1 MTPTPKLQAN
11 EDGWDQW
18 AMFVLKELERLNG
31 NYEAL
36 RLEFSA
42 ARLEAQKDIGRVRT
56 EIATLKV
63 KAGLWGGAGAAIP
76 VLLMLAIQLIQ

>member
-18 AMFVLKELERLNG
+18 AKFVLKELERLNA
-31 NYEAL
+31 NYETL
-36 RLEFSA
+36 RKEVS
-42 ARLEAQKDIGRVRT
+42 KIYP

-63 KAGLWGGAGAAIP
+63 RAGLSGAIGAAIP
-76 VLLMLAIQLIQ
+76 VLLMLAVQLMLR